1 MFIKKFKFVCL
12 ATLLVMI
19 PLLSVADIEVRKIT
33 PPNLETTHLGRKI
46 LCHRPMRHI
55 IAHNWTLGPGS
66 AVYVNNLLLNS
77 QTDLTQDEPITIVGA
92 GALGLFTVYDLQQK
106 GFRNITIIAE
116 NFEGLIP

>member
-46 LCHRPMRHI
+46 LCHRPMRHGSPNMSVEKKDGKI
-55 IAHNWTLGPGS
+55 IAHNCGHGGSGWTLGPGS

-77 QTDLTQDEPITIVGA
+77 QTIIKNCYFEFSNGGKQSIT
-92 GALGLFTVYDLQQK
+92 
-106 GFRNITIIAE
+106 NM
-116 NFEGLIP
+116 